1 MDITLAIF
9 STLIIAMSLY
19 GVIWPPRILVIARRF
34 MIGPGIWAAAGIR
47 LLLAV
52 LLWFGAPVS
61 LTPVAFRVLAFIALL
76 AAVGLTIMGTDRLLK
91 LLDRLES
98 WPTIVV
104 RLQGIVGVGFGAFIV
119 WSVWPALAT

>member
-104 RLQGIVGVGFGAFIV
+104 RLQGIVGVGFGAFIL

>member
-1 MDITLAIF
+1 MDIALAMF
-9 STLIIAMSLY
+9 SVLIIAMSLY
-19 GVIWPPRILVIARRF
+19 GLVWPARILVIARRF
-34 MIGPGIWAAAGIR
+34 MIGPGIWVAAGIR

-61 LTPVAFRVLAFIALL
+61 LTPVAFRVLAFIVLL
-76 AAVGLTIMGTDRLLK
+76 AALGLPIMGTDRLLK
-91 LLDRLES
+91 LVDRLES

-104 RLQGIVGVGFGAFIV
+104 RLQGIVGVGFGAFIL

>member
-1 MDITLAIF
+1 MDIALAIF

-76 AAVGLTIMGTDRLLK
+76 AAVGLPIMGTDRLLK
-91 LLDRLES
+91 LLDRLKS

-104 RLQGIVGVGFGAFIV
+104 RLQGIVGVGFGAFIL

>member
-9 STLIIAMSLY
+9 ATLIIAMSLY

-104 RLQGIVGVGFGAFIV
+104 RLQGIVGVGFGAFIL

>member
-76 AAVGLTIMGTDRLLK
+76 AAVGLPIMGTDRLLK
-91 LLDRLES
+91 LVDRLES

-104 RLQGIVGVGFGAFIV
+104 RLQGIEGVGFGAFIL